1 MSTISRTF
9 NGGDSCT
16 ISATPSAHYHFVN
29 WTENGSEI
37 TKLNPYTFTVNSN
50 RTITGN
56 FAIDTHLI
64 SASVS
69 PSGSGTITGAGSYN
83 YGTQQTLT
91 FTPATG
97 YTFSE
102 WQDGNGNR
110 LSTSNPYTFTLERD
124 MTVVAVCT
132 TNSYTVS
139 TSVDPSAS
147 GTVSGG
153 GSYSYGASCTLTATP
168 AAGYN
173 FTSWTVGGA
182 EVSST
187 NPYSFT
193 VNGNV
198 SVVANFSLG
207 SHTISATNS
216 PSNAG
221 TITGTGSYNYGASC
235 TLTAIPNTGYHFV
248 NWDTAGGDF
257 VSNDNPYTFTV
268 EGNAEFQALYA
279 INSYTINASVDP
291 ANSGT
296 VSGTG
301 SYNHGATVSLTATPN
316 TGFAFIGWYDG
327 SSRVDSSNP
336 LTFTATE
343 NRTLVAKFAPTYTVE
358 VNYNNTQ
365 GTVSFIELQSEN
377 D

>member
-1 MSTISRTF
+1 MSTISRNF

-16 ISATPSAHYHFVN
+16 ISATPSAHYHFVA
-29 WTENGSEI
+29 WFENNTEI
-37 TKLNPYTFTVNSN
+37 TKLNPYTFTVNAN
-50 RTITGN
+50 RTIEGR
-56 FAIDTHLI
+56 FAIDSHYV

-69 PSGSGTITGAGSYN
+69 PNAGGTINGGGSYD
-83 YGTQQTLT
+83 YGDSCTLT
-91 FTPATG
+91 YTPATG
-97 YTFSE
+97 YTFDHWE
-102 WQDGNGNR
+102 DGIGQT
-110 LSTSNPYTFTLERD
+110 LSSSNPYTFTVERD
-124 MTVVAVCT
+124 ITVVAICT
-132 TNSYTVS
+132 ANNYTVS
-139 TSVDPSAS
+139 TSVNPVSS

-153 GSYSYGASCTLTATP
+153 GSYSYGSSCTLTATP

-173 FTSWTVGGA
+173 FSSWSVGGA
-182 EVSST
+182 EVSSQ
-187 NPYSFT
+187 NPYTFT

-207 SHTISATNS
+207 SHTITATNS

-268 EGNAEFQALYA
+268 SGDAGFQALYA
-279 INSYTINASVDP
+279 INSYTISASADP
-291 ANSGT
+291 ALGGS

-316 TGFAFIGWYDG
+316 TGYAFIGWFNG
-327 SSRVDSSNP
+327 QSRVDNSNP
-336 LTFTATE
+336 LTFTATQDVS
-343 NRTLVAKFAPTYTVE
+343 LIAKFAPTYTVE

-365 GTVSFIELQSEN
+365 GTVSFVELQSEN